1 MTMTGWFAGAAALAA
16 LATAGVPGSARAAET
31 ASSPGAGD
39 ASTASEVIV
48 TAQKR
53 EENLHDVPVPV
64 SVVQAQALTQTNQV
78 ALRDFFTSIPGVTLQ
93 PVGFSQQ
100 NITIRGLDTGGGDPT
115 VAIMLDGL
123 PFGGSTGPTLGGNL
137 PDLDPDDLSR
147 IEILRG
153 PQGTLYGAES
163 MGGLVNYVTIDPST
177 AGFSGRFQAGT
188 SSVYNGAE
196 PGFQVRAAVN
206 VPLSQTLAIR
216 VSGFKRQEP
225 GYVDNPVLGV
235 RGVNEIQADGA
246 RISALWTPLP
256 DVSLR
261 LSALYQ
267 HTSADGYPDSV
278 PSPSL
283 SALQQNYIPGPI
295 GYAKRVQAY
304 SAILKAH
311 LGSIGLVS
319 NTGLNIENNR
329 DALDFSYGFGSLT
342 QLIDGVGGSIYT
354 GEDRST
360 KFTQELRLNGSAL
373 HDRVD
378 WLVGAFYTR
387 ESNPHNHQFATAE
400 DPITGKVVDP
410 TFWDFHFS
418 GSYREYAGFADL
430 TYRISDKLDIQFG
443 GRESHINTQFS
454 EVSTGTLYGGAVVV
468 DPSNPSSATV
478 FTYLVT
484 PRFRLTPDW
493 MIYARFA
500 SGFRPGG
507 PNTGAR
513 PAGVPPQS
521 DPDQT
526 RNYELGA
533 KANLLEGRLTLD
545 ASLYYIDWSDI
556 QVNFVD
562 PTDGFN
568 FTANG
573 GHAKSEGVELSVSA
587 RPASHTTISGWVA
600 YDDAVLTS
608 DFPAGSSVEGLK
620 GDRLPTDPR
629 WSGHIAANQDF
640 DLPHD
645 LTLFVSGRWSYV
657 GKRLGTFVGAG
668 TARDVYPAYTKL
680 DLSVGLRNSDW
691 TVTLYLN
698 NVADE
703 RGIVGVG
710 TTPGSIVYIT
720 PRTVGVSVTRRF

>member
-1 MTMTGWFAGAAALAA
+1 MGRTGLLWSAVAVGLIAALEVAPAVAWAA
-16 LATAGVPGSARAAET
+16 DAN
-31 ASSPGAGD
+31 ASD
-39 ASTASEVIV
+39 EVIV

-64 SVVQAQALTQTNQV
+64 SVVQAQALTQTSQV
-78 ALRDFFTSIPGVTLQ
+78 MLRDYFTSIPGVTLQ

-137 PDLDPDDLSR
+137 PDVDPDDLSR
-147 IEILRG
+147 VEILRG
-153 PQGTLYGAES
+153 PQGTLYGSES

-196 PGFQVRAAVN
+196 PGFQIRAAVN
-206 VPLSQTLAIR
+206 LPISRTLAIR
-216 VSGFKRQEP
+216 VSGFKRQDP
-225 GYVDNPVLGV
+225 GYVDNPVLHT

-246 RISALWTPLP
+246 RISALWLPSP

-267 HTSADGYPDSV
+267 HTSAAGYPDSV
-278 PSPSL
+278 QAP
-283 SALQQNYIPGPI
+283 LQQNYIPGPI
-295 GYAKRVQAY
+295 SYAKRIQAY
-304 SAILKAH
+304 SAILKAR
-311 LGSIGLVS
+311 LGPVELVS

-329 DALDFSYGFGSLT
+329 DALDFSYGFGALT
-342 QLIDGVGGSIYT
+342 QSIDGVGGSIYT

-360 KFTQELRLNGSAL
+360 KVTQELRLDGSL
-373 HDRVD
+373 FNDHVD
-378 WLVGAFYTR
+378 WLVGGFYTR

-418 GSYREYAGFADL
+418 GSYREYAAFADL
-430 TYRISDKLDIQFG
+430 TYKFSDKLDIQFG

-454 EVSTGTLYGGAVVV
+454 EVSTGTLYGGAVVT
-468 DPSNPSSATV
+468 DPSNPSHATV

-484 PRFRLTPDW
+484 PRLKLTPDW

-521 DPDQT
+521 NPDQT
-526 RNYELGA
+526 RNYEIGA

-545 ASLYYIDWSDI
+545 ASLYYIDWQDI

-573 GHAKSEGVELSVSA
+573 GHAKSEGFELAVTA
-587 RPASHTTISGWVA
+587 RPTSRTTLSGWFA

-608 DFPAGSSVEGLK
+608 NFPTGTSVAGLK

-629 WSGHIAANQDF
+629 WSGYIEANQDF
-640 DLPHD
+640 ELPHE
-645 LTLFVSGRWSYV
+645 LTLFVQGRWSYV
-657 GKRLGTFVGAG
+657 GERRGVFVGPG
-668 TARDVYPAYTKL
+668 TARDVYPAYNKL
-680 DLSVGLRNSDW
+680 DLSVGLRRADW
-691 TVTLYLN
+691 TANVYLN